1 MLLTIVLVV
10 IGIYLLIGVGSWLWF
25 AHDEIK
31 QDKKMQ
37 VKYKIRVYKTTFPF
51 IFMWGIILTKN
62 GSK

>member
-31 QDKKMQ
+31 LDKKMSA
-37 VKYKIRVYKTTFPF
+37 KYKIRVYKTTFPF
-51 IFMWGIILTKN
+51 IFMWLIVLITN
-62 GSK
+62 E